1 MGFVDTAKTKLF
13 GDQNNR
19 QDHGF
24 RAGFVP
30 AFAPSLV
37 AAGAVAMGAPAG
49 AVALA
54 LAAVGGGAVLVG
66 DAAAACW

>member
-1 MGFVDTAKTKLF
+1 MGFVDTAKTIVF

-30 AFAPSLV
+30 TFAPSLV
-37 AAGAVAMGAPAG
+37 AAGAVAMGAPIG
-49 AVALA
+49 AVA
-54 LAAVGGGAVLVG
+54 VPR
-66 DAAAACW
+66 